1 MEFMHS
7 INIAHRDLKLDNVL
21 IDVKGKIK
29 LVDYGFACHSRRRD
43 RLPGGCGTPHYMDPD
58 LAAKKPY
65 IA

>member
-1 MEFMHS
+1 MHS

-29 LVDYGFACHSRRRD
+29 LVDYGFAVLSGRKE
-43 RLPGGCGTPHYMDPD
+43 RLNANCGTPHYMDPD